1 MLRSSGSFFARTI
14 MTTFREWSAHRT
26 IRLGAGL
33 AYYGLFALIPV
44 LAVSLSIA
52 GIFFAREEVQDY
64 LTEQLLELLGDDAES
79 VGTAVAGLLDEA
91 GSTVGLGVVG
101 LLSLLFAASLLVVAL
116 QDALNTIWERP
127 ARTGFRRTVARR
139 LFAFVVVAGAGGLL
153 VVSFALNA
161 ISALFSEMI
170 PDMPIVESLGEVV
183 GAAVAWALGIGVIA
197 LLFRYLPDTRVPWRS
212 VLPGAAV
219 TAFGMAIGTV
229 AVGAYL
235 RRYAATSLLGATG
248 SVFLILIWIY
258 FEAQIILAGA
268 ELTRVFDGDM
278 ANEVSTGDDR
288 QTGVGPGED
297 AAVDVGR

>member
-91 GSTVGLGVVG
+91 GSTVGLGVIG
-101 LLSLLFAASLLVVAL
+101 LFSLLFAASLLVVAL
-116 QDALNTIWERP
+116 QDALNTIWECP
-127 ARTGFRRTVARR
+127 VRTGIRRTVARR

>member
-1 MLRSSGSFFARTI
+1 

-64 LTEQLLELLGDDAES
+64 LAEQLFELLGDDAES
-79 VGTAVAGLLDEA
+79 VSTAVAGLLDEV
-91 GSTVGLGVVG
+91 GSTVGLGVIG
-101 LLSLLFAASLLVVAL
+101 LFSLLFAASLLVVAL
-116 QDALNTIWERP
+116 QDALNTIWECP
-127 ARTGFRRTVARR
+127 VRTGIRRTVARR

-161 ISALFSEMI
+161 VSALFSEMI
-170 PDMPIVESLGEVV
+170 PDIPIVESLGEVV

-235 RRYAATSLLGATG
+235 RRYAATSLLGAAG

-258 FEAQIILAGA
+258 FEAVFILAGA
-268 ELTRVFDGDM
+268 ELTRVFSVGM
-278 ANEVSTGDDR
+278 ANEVSTGEDR

>member
-1 MLRSSGSFFARTI
+1 

-64 LTEQLLELLGDDAES
+64 LAEQLFERLGDDAES
-79 VGTAVAGLLDEA
+79 VSTAVAGLLDEV
-91 GSTVGLGVVG
+91 GSTVGLGVIG
-101 LLSLLFAASLLVVAL
+101 LFSLLFAASLLVVAL
-116 QDALNTIWERP
+116 QDALNTIWECP
-127 ARTGFRRTVARR
+127 VRTGIRRTVARR

-161 ISALFSEMI
+161 VSALFSEMI
-170 PDMPIVESLGEVV
+170 PDIPIVESLGEVV

-235 RRYAATSLLGATG
+235 RRYAATSLLGAAG

-268 ELTRVFDGDM
+268 ELTRVFSGGM